1 MYKYNY
7 EFPVLVVVTAMIG
20 SILVIAVIVALLVMR
35 RINKQKQEQ
44 YNKLE
49 ESHSIVT
56 IQQS

>member
-49 ESHSIVT
+49 ESH
-56 IQQS
+56 